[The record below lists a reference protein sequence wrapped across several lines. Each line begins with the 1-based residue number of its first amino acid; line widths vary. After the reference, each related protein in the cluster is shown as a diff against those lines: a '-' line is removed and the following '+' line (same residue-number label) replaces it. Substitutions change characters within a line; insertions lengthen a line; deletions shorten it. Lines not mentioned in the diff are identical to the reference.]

1 MTEAER
7 PTLLNPDED
16 ARLVERCLG
25 GDPKAWDALVR
36 RHERLVYS
44 VARSYRL
51 PPTEAGDVFQEVFAA
66 LVRGLPRI
74 RDARALVRWLSS
86 TTDRIARAAAL
97 RRRRELALGIGDDPA
112 ELDQMAAGGAP
123 IEAHLEELEA
133 RALVRLALEELPP
146 QCRRLLTAMYY
157 EDPAPAYADLARRL
171 GTPIGSLGPTRA
183 RCLERMRAV
192 LARLE
197 AGSAPTGEV
206 AEPPSDPGPVT
217 QQSPP
222 QSLTEMPPPAE
233 TSISNPAQATFPQD
247 GADAGVAREENA
259 PPRGEDRR

>member
-1 MTEAER
+1 MSEADR
-7 PTLLNPDED
+7 PTRLNPDED
-16 ARLVERCLG
+16 ARLVQRCLE
-25 GDPKAWDALVR
+25 GDVKAWASLVR

-51 PPTEAGDVFQEVFAA
+51 APEEAGDVFQEVFAA

-86 TTDRIARAAAL
+86 TTDRIARATAL

-112 ELDQMAAGGAP
+112 GLDRIAAEGPP
-123 IEAHLEELEA
+123 IEADLEELEA
-133 RALVRLALEELPP
+133 RARVRLALEALSP
-146 QCRRLLTAMYY
+146 QCRRLLTALYY

-183 RCLERMRAV
+183 RCLERMRQV

-197 AGSAPTGEV
+197 SGPATG
-206 AEPPSDPGPVT
+206 AETATGTPGRVI
-217 QQSPP
+217 QQSHS
-222 QSLTEMPPPAE
+222 QSLTGPPGGDAAG
-233 TSISNPAQATFPQD
+233 ISQPTKDTFPDD
-247 GADAGVAREENA
+247 GAESGVAREENA
-259 PPRGEDRR
+259 PTRGEDDG